1 VTADLITDD
10 FRTPLGWRS
19 GHLQTVRSRVVR
31 RRYDLARYGSQRAVL
46 VDLDDG
52 TGDRLMVQVHR
63 ARRTPAG
70 LGRRGLVALIH
81 GLGGTAESDYVR
93 ATTQGLLAAGFNAA
107 RIDLRGAGLS
117 GGTSALM
124 YHAGRTTDLR
134 AVLGH
139 LAELPEA
146 AGASAP
152 AIAVMGFSLGGNAAI
167 KLLGEPLD
175 GLPVFGGVSVS
186 APLDLA
192 VGAEHLHHMMFG
204 MYERYLLSGLKRDSL
219 RPGPTGEL
227 LVTTQERRLIEN
239 AKDIVDFDDAITAR
253 RNGWRD
259 AAEYYAVNSSGQF
272 LAQVTVPT
280 LVIHSVD
287 DPMIPVGPY
296 RAIDWPALEAA
307 GPVRRAITPRGGH
320 VGFHERGNLLPWYVG
335 RAVGFLSEADQMR
348 A

>member
-1 VTADLITDD
+1 MTADLITDN
-10 FRTPLGWRS
+10 FRTPLGWGS
-19 GHLQTVRSRVVR
+19 GHLQTIRSRVVR

-52 TGDRLMVQVHR
+52 TGDRLMVQLHQ
-63 ARRTPAG
+63 ARRAPAG
-70 LGRRGLVALIH
+70 VGRRGLVALIH

-117 GGTSALM
+117 GETSALM

-146 AGASAP
+146 VGTSAP

-204 MYERYLLSGLKRDSL
+204 MYERYLLSGLST
-219 RPGPTGEL
+219 GPIRGLVDLPDREHPVQDL
-227 LVTTQERRLIEN
+227 LRRL
-239 AKDIVDFDDAITAR
+239 R
-253 RNGWRD
+253 R
-259 AAEYYAVNSSGQF
+259 
-272 LAQVTVPT
+272 
-280 LVIHSVD
+280 
-287 DPMIPVGPY
+287 
-296 RAIDWPALEAA
+296 
-307 GPVRRAITPRGGH
+307 
-320 VGFHERGNLLPWYVG
+320 
-335 RAVGFLSEADQMR
+335 
-348 A
+348 